1 MKKNTALFAS
11 VLAAGFGLAAIGLSS
26 SAMAFQDK
34 QDKQAKKDE
43 KKEEKKAAATAKVG
57 ETAPTFKLTDTDGKT
72 VDLAEVGKDKI
83 VVIEWFNPECPF
95 VVKHHD
101 VNKTFATLTKDYASK
116 GVVFL
121 AVNSGAPGKQGHG
134 KELNAKM
141 KKEWKIEYPVLLD
154 EAGTVGKSYGATS
167 TPDVFIIGKD
177 GKLAY
182 AGAVDNNS
190 DAKKAGDKNYV
201 KMALDEL
208 VAGKPVTTTESKRY
222 GCGVKYGK

>member
-43 KKEEKKAAATAKVG
+43 KKAEKKAEGKAKIG

-83 VVIEWFNPECPF
+83 VVIEWFNPTCP
-95 VVKHHD
+95 
-101 VNKTFATLTKDYASK
+101 VNKTFATLNKDYASK

-121 AVNSGAPGKQGHG
+121 AVNSGGPGKEGHG

-154 EAGTVGKSYGATS
+154 EAGTVGKAYGATS

-190 DAKKAGDKNYV
+190 DAKKAGDKNYA

-208 VAGKPVTTTESKRY
+208 LAGKPVTTTESKRY
-222 GCGVKYGK
+222 GCGVKYAK